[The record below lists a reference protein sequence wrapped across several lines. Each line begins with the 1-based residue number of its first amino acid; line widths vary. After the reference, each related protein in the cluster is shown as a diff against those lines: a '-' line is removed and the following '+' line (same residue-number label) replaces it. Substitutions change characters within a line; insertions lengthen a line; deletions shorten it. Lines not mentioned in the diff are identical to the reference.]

1 MEYDYY
7 KLYLAIDYQY
17 VDKIYC
23 ESLEKVEY
31 ELNRATGYNKY
42 LVIGHNN
49 SLDMDQVVAQG
60 EIEVNR
66 SYTRKG
72 R

>member
-17 VDKIYC
+17 VDRIIC
-23 ESLEKVEY
+23 QSLEQVEY

-42 LVIGHNN
+42 MVVGHNN
-49 SLDMDQVVAQG
+49 QYDQDNVVATG
-60 EIEVNR
+60 TIEVNR
-66 SYTRKG
+66 QIKR